1 MGVIVFLLAVWV
13 LYLLLRLYRLRTIL
27 RKSSEALEG
36 RKSMLLNEKGAW
48 PKFYHLDRLAR
59 EINTLTDIQRHTL
72 RREEG
77 YLQQIETAL
86 ENLIE
91 AVVIVNDENQLV
103 MANPAARRLLRMEG
117 RTEGKRV
124 EQYLQSPQFLELM
137 KRIRA
142 GEYSGFQ
149 EIEMVRGKT
158 SHTFEVTGAP
168 IPNADPQAP
177 DLTLFVLHDITR
189 LKVLEGVRKEFVA
202 NVSHELRTPVT
213 IIKGYADT
221 LVEDAESLPPE
232 DRARFL
238 AKIQKNVDRLHLLLE
253 DLLVLSR
260 LEWGT
265 ESVSKEPYSLPQIL
279 RELQE
284 NIQPRLEAGGQ
295 RVLVDID
302 PMIDRLMIDPIK
314 ISRVFQNVCDNITR
328 YAKGYT
334 RIQIR
339 AHFEDG
345 RVRVSIEDDGCGI
358 PAADVPHI
366 FERFYRVDKGRSRE
380 LGGTGLGLS
389 IVKHIVQLH
398 GGQVSAHSVEGEGTR
413 IEFTLPDTSAEAA
426 ARVLNSRRPRRGT
439 QPVDSDV

>member
-1 MGVIVFLLAVWV
+1 MIVFILAVWV
-13 LYLLLRLYRLRTIL
+13 LYLLLRLRRLRAVMKKAADAL
-27 RKSSEALEG
+27 ESRKSF
-36 RKSMLLNEKGAW
+36 LLNEKGNW
-48 PKFYHLDRLAR
+48 PKRYFLDRMAR
-59 EINTLTDIQRHTL
+59 EINTLTDIRRHSE

-77 YLQQIETAL
+77 YFQQVETAL

-91 AVVIVNDENQLV
+91 AVLIVNDENQLV
-103 MANPAARRLLRMEG
+103 MANPAARRLLRIEG

-149 EIEMVRGKT
+149 EIELVRGKT

-168 IPNADPQAP
+168 IPNADPHAP
-177 DLTLFVLHDITR
+177 DMTLFVLHDITR
-189 LKVLEGVRKEFVA
+189 LKILEGVRKEFVA

-221 LVEDAESLPPE
+221 LVEDQDSLEPE

-238 AKIQKNVDRLHLLLE
+238 AKIQKSVNRLHLLLE

-265 ESVSKEPYSLPQIL
+265 ESVSREAYPLPQII

-284 NIQPRLEAGGQ
+284 NIQPRLEENGKKL
-295 RVLVDID
+295 LVELD
-302 PMIDRLMIDPIK
+302 PMIDRLMLDPIK

-328 YAKGYT
+328 YAKGFT
-334 RIQIR
+334 TIQIR
-339 AHFEDG
+339 ARYEDG
-345 RVRVSIEDDGCGI
+345 KVRVSIEDDGCGI

-389 IVKHIVQLH
+389 IVKHIIQLH
-398 GGQVSAHSVEGEGTR
+398 GGEVAAHSVEGEGTR

-426 ARVLNSRRPRRGT
+426 ARVAAERRRSAQAG
-439 QPVDSDV
+439 

>member
-1 MGVIVFLLAVWV
+1 M
-13 LYLLLRLYRLRTIL
+13 
-27 RKSSEALEG
+27 
-36 RKSMLLNEKGAW
+36 
-48 PKFYHLDRLAR
+48 AR
-59 EINTLTDIQRHTL
+59 EINTLTDIRRHSE

-77 YLQQIETAL
+77 YFQQVETAL

-91 AVVIVNDENQLV
+91 AVLIVNDENQLV
-103 MANPAARRLLRMEG
+103 MANPAARRLLRIEG

-149 EIEMVRGKT
+149 EIELVRGKT

-168 IPNADPQAP
+168 IPNADPHAP
-177 DLTLFVLHDITR
+177 DMTLFVLHDITR
-189 LKVLEGVRKEFVA
+189 LKILEGVRKEFVA

-221 LVEDAESLPPE
+221 LVEDQDSLEPE

-238 AKIQKNVDRLHLLLE
+238 AKIQKSVNRLHLLLE

-265 ESVSKEPYSLPQIL
+265 ESVSREAYPLPQII

-284 NIQPRLEAGGQ
+284 NIQPRLEENGKKL
-295 RVLVDID
+295 LVELD
-302 PMIDRLMIDPIK
+302 PMIDRLMLDPIK

-328 YAKGYT
+328 YAKGFT
-334 RIQIR
+334 TIQIR
-339 AHFEDG
+339 ARYEDG
-345 RVRVSIEDDGCGI
+345 KVRVSIEDDGCGI

-389 IVKHIVQLH
+389 IVKHIIQLH
-398 GGQVSAHSVEGEGTR
+398 GGEVAAHSVEGEGTR

-426 ARVLNSRRPRRGT
+426 ARVAAERRRSAQAG
-439 QPVDSDV
+439 

>member
-1 MGVIVFLLAVWV
+1 M
-13 LYLLLRLYRLRTIL
+13 
-27 RKSSEALEG
+27 
-36 RKSMLLNEKGAW
+36 
-48 PKFYHLDRLAR
+48 
-59 EINTLTDIQRHTL
+59 
-72 RREEG
+72 
-77 YLQQIETAL
+77 
-86 ENLIE
+86 
-91 AVVIVNDENQLV
+91 
-103 MANPAARRLLRMEG
+103 
-117 RTEGKRV
+117 
-124 EQYLQSPQFLELM
+124 
-137 KRIRA
+137 
-142 GEYSGFQ
+142 
-149 EIEMVRGKT
+149 
-158 SHTFEVTGAP
+158 
-168 IPNADPQAP
+168 
-177 DLTLFVLHDITR
+177 
-189 LKVLEGVRKEFVA
+189 
-202 NVSHELRTPVT
+202 
-213 IIKGYADT
+213 
-221 LVEDAESLPPE
+221 
-232 DRARFL
+232 
-238 AKIQKNVDRLHLLLE
+238 
-253 DLLVLSR
+253 LSR

>member
-1 MGVIVFLLAVWV
+1 MEVIVLLLAVWV
-13 LYLLLRLYRLRTIL
+13 LVLLVRLARLRTLL
-27 RKSSEALEG
+27 RKSAEAIED
-36 RKSMLLNEKGAW
+36 RKSLLLNEKGNW
-48 PKFYHLDRLAR
+48 PKRYYLDRLAR
-59 EINTLTDIQRHTL
+59 EINTLTDIRRHTE
-72 RREEG
+72 RREES
-77 YLQQIETAL
+77 YLHQIETAL

-91 AVVIVNDENQLV
+91 AVLVVNDENQLI
-103 MANPAARRLLRMEG
+103 MANPAARRLLRIEG

-124 EQYLQSPQFLELM
+124 ESYLQSPQFLELM

-149 EIEMVRGKT
+149 EIDLVRGKS
-158 SHTFEVTGAP
+158 SHTFEITGAP
-168 IPNADPQAP
+168 ISSIDPQAP
-177 DLTLFVLHDITR
+177 DMTLFVLHDITR
-189 LKVLEGVRKEFVA
+189 LKVLEGIRKEFVA

-213 IIKGYADT
+213 IIKGYSDT
-221 LVEDAESLPPE
+221 LLEDQDTLSPE
-232 DRARFL
+232 EMARFL

-265 ESVSKEPYSLPQIL
+265 ESVSKEPYSLPQII

-284 NIQPRLEAGGQ
+284 NIQPRLDAGGQ
-295 RVLVDID
+295 RVLLDVD

-328 YAKGYT
+328 YAKGFT
-334 RIQIR
+334 KIQIR

-345 RVRVSIEDDGCGI
+345 RIRVSIEDDGCGI
-358 PAADVPHI
+358 PSSDLSHI

-389 IVKHIVQLH
+389 IVKHIIQLH
-398 GGQVSAHSVEGEGTR
+398 GGEVSAHSVEGEGTR
-413 IEFTLPDTSAEAA
+413 IEFTLPDTSAEAD
-426 ARVLNSRRPRRGT
+426 ARVSRKRRIS
-439 QPVDSDV
+439 QPADPNV